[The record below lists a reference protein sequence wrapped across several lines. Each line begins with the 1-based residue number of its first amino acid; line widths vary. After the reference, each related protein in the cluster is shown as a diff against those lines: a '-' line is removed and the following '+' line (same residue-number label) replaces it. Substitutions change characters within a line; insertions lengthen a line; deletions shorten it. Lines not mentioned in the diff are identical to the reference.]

1 MSDTY
6 HNAKTWHGLPKSGRK
21 RARADMGPMGG
32 TGVKVGTA
40 KLEFSNV
47 PKEQRPPRPDG
58 RPGNPFT
65 P

>member
-6 HNAKTWHGLPKSGRK
+6 RNAKTWHGLPKSGRR
-21 RARADMGPMGG
+21 RARADMGPVAGLS
-32 TGVKVGTA
+32 VKTDTPKA
-40 KLEFSNV
+40 EFSHV

-58 RPGNPFT
+58 KPGNPFT